1 VSGAIARRDAA
12 ALLAD
17 PIGEAALDTIRARG
31 YAEASVEE
39 FVSRAGMTR
48 AEFDRRF
55 ADKEE
60 VTRLLIEAHLDR
72 FLERVGGAYER
83 VADWPANLRAAA
95 YETARYLEENPDMTW
110 FMLVGVLEADD
121 MARARRDQIFG
132 WAAGLIDAGRETLAD
147 PDSVPRSAPLM
158 AVGAIVETLRR
169 HHAEGSRVDV
179 AENLPWLM
187 YAAVRPY
194 LGEEAARAELK
205 IEVPVDLRPPRA
217 AGADRPA

>member
-1 VSGAIARRDAA
+1 MSGAIAGRDAA
-12 ALLAD
+12 ALLAE
-17 PIGEAALDTIRARG
+17 PICDAVITTIRARG
-31 YAEASVEE
+31 YGEARVEE
-39 FVSRAGMTR
+39 FVSRAGITR
-48 AEFDRRF
+48 AEFDLRF
-55 ADKEE
+55 GGKEE

-72 FLERVGGAYER
+72 FLERVGGAYGG
-83 VADWPANLRAAA
+83 VPDWPANLRAAA

-132 WAAGLIDAGRETLAD
+132 WAAGLIDAGREVAAD

-169 HHAEGSRVDV
+169 HHAEGARVDV

-194 LGEEAARAELK
+194 LGEEAARAELT
-205 IEVPVDLRPPRA
+205 IEVPRDLRRGRVEA
-217 AGADRPA
+217 